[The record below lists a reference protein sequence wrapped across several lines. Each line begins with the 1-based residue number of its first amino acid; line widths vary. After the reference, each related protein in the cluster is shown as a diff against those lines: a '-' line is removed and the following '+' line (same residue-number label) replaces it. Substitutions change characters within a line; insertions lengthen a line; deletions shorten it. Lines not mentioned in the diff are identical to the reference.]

1 MRKVA
6 LSIIGFLALAGVI
19 GYLATSS
26 VFSGG
31 GASSE
36 SAPAAGAT
44 FAPDEAVGADTAE
57 GRVGLAE
64 APGVAAGFQGV
75 GGLSG
80 AGSLSGV
87 GNLPPIGPAIVKTAS
102 ISIEVKKDGFE
113 SAFNAATL
121 IAGTYGGYVESSSTA
136 GTKTQ
141 SGELTIRVPSSSFD
155 RAMTDL
161 RGLGTVEGQTIS
173 GQDVTSEFVD
183 LDSRLRT
190 WETQEVVL
198 LKLMRQATSVEA
210 TLRVQRELQDVQFRI
225 EQIKGQLR
233 LLDNRT
239 SLATIQVSVREPGA
253 VRVEQAAAGERP
265 SLGEAWERAVN
276 GFLGVIFAIVV
287 GLGYLVPITAVAVA
301 AWFGYRRLRPRP
313 ALS

>member
-6 LSIIGFLALAGVI
+6 FSIIGFLALAALI
-19 GYLATSS
+19 GYAATS
-26 VFSGG
+26 GG
-31 GASSE
+31 FGPEEAASRGA
-36 SAPAAGAT
+36 APAANAS
-44 FAPDEAVGADTAE
+44 FAPDKAVGALATAE
-57 GRVGLAE
+57 GDFAAT
-64 APGVAAGFQGV
+64 APGGVAGT
-75 GGLSG
+75 GLVG
-80 AGSLSGV
+80 AGNLSGV
-87 GNLPPIGPAIVKTAS
+87 GNLPPIGPAVVKTAS

-173 GQDVTSEFVD
+173 GQDVTAEFVD

-233 LLDNRT
+233 VLDNRT
-239 SLATIQVSVREPGA
+239 SLATIQVSIREPGA
-253 VRVEQAAAGERP
+253 VHAERIAAEDRP
-265 SLGEAWERAVN
+265 SLGEAWDRAVN
-276 GFLGVIFAIVV
+276 GFLGVIYSIVV
-287 GLGYLVPITAVAVA
+287 GLGYLVPVTAVALA
-301 AWFGYRRLRPRP
+301 GWFGYRRLRPRP
-313 ALS
+313 AVS

>member
-19 GYLATSS
+19 GYLATSGGFGS
-26 VFSGG
+26 QDEASPGSAQATRAVERAAGGLAPTVGDVAVAVPDEGG
-31 GASSE
+31 GASLT
-36 SAPAAGAT
+36 GIG
-44 FAPDEAVGADTAE
+44 D
-57 GRVGLAE
+57 
-64 APGVAAGFQGV
+64 
-75 GGLSG
+75 
-80 AGSLSGV
+80 
-87 GNLPPIGPAIVKTAS
+87 LPPIGPAVVKTAS

-113 SAFNAATL
+113 SAFNAATF
-121 IAGTYGGYVESSSTA
+121 IAGKYGGYVESSSTA

-141 SGELTIRVPSSSFD
+141 SGELTVRLPSASFD
-155 RAMTDL
+155 QAMADL

-183 LDSRLRT
+183 LDARLRT

-198 LKLMRQATSVEA
+198 LRLMRQATTVEA

-233 LLDNRT
+233 VLDNRT
-239 SLATIQVSVREPGA
+239 SLATIQVAIREPGA
-253 VRVEQAAAGERP
+253 VRAELAAADDRP
-265 SLGEAWERAVN
+265 SLGEAWDRAVN
-276 GFLGVIFAIVV
+276 GFLGVIYSIVV

-301 AWFGYRRLRPRP
+301 AWFGYRRLRARP
-313 ALS
+313 AVS

>member
-1 MRKVA
+1 MRRVA
-6 LSIIGFLALAGVI
+6 FSIIGFLSLAGLI
-19 GYLATSS
+19 GYLATSG
-26 VFSGG
+26 VLSGG
-31 GASSE
+31 GASGE

-44 FAPDEAVGADTAE
+44 RALDEAV
-57 GRVGLAE
+57 VGLDSVESDTTPGE
-64 APGVAAGFQGV
+64 AMDVQA
-75 GGLSG
+75 GLSG
-80 AGSLSGV
+80 GGSLAGV

-155 RAMTDL
+155 LAMADL

-173 GQDVTSEFVD
+173 GQDVTAEFVD

-233 LLDNRT
+233 VLDNRT
-239 SLATIQVSVREPGA
+239 SLATIQVSIREPGA
-253 VRVEQAAAGERP
+253 ARVEQAAAGERP

-287 GLGYLVPITAVAVA
+287 GLGYLVPVTAVALA
-301 AWFGYRRLRPRP
+301 GWFGYRRLRPRP
-313 ALS
+313 AVS

>member
-19 GYLATSS
+19 GYLATSG
-26 VFSGG
+26 VLAGG

-36 SAPAAGAT
+36 SAPPAGAT

-75 GGLSG
+75 AGLSG

-113 SAFNAATL
+113 SAFNAARL

-161 RGLGTVEGQTIS
+161 RRLGTVEGQP
-173 GQDVTSEFVD
+173 
-183 LDSRLRT
+183 SR
-190 WETQEVVL
+190 
-198 LKLMRQATSVEA
+198 A
-210 TLRVQRELQDVQFRI
+210 
-225 EQIKGQLR
+225 
-233 LLDNRT
+233 RT
-239 SLATIQVSVREPGA
+239 SL
-253 VRVEQAAAGERP
+253 P
-265 SLGEAWERAVN
+265 SSS
-276 GFLGVIFAIVV
+276 
-287 GLGYLVPITAVAVA
+287 T
-301 AWFGYRRLRPRP
+301 
-313 ALS
+313 

>member
-6 LSIIGFLALAGVI
+6 LSMIGFLALAGVI
-19 GYLATSS
+19 GYLATSG
-26 VFSGG
+26 VLSGG

-36 SAPAAGAT
+36 SAAT
-44 FAPDEAVGADTAE
+44 GVATRSPDEAVVDFDNADGETTTGEAADV
-57 GRVGLAE
+57 RVGLS
-64 APGVAAGFQGV
+64 
-75 GGLSG
+75 GG
-80 AGSLSGV
+80 GSLSGV

-155 RAMTDL
+155 RAMTGL

-173 GQDVTSEFVD
+173 GQDVNAEFVD

-233 LLDNRT
+233 VLDNRT
-239 SLATIQVSVREPGA
+239 SLATIQVSIREPGA
-253 VRVEQAAAGERP
+253 VGVEQAAAGERP
-265 SLGEAWERAVN
+265 SLGEAWDRAVN
-276 GFLGVIFAIVV
+276 GFLGVMYSIVV

-313 ALS
+313 AVS

>member
-6 LSIIGFLALAGVI
+6 LSMIGFLALAGVI
-19 GYLATSS
+19 GYLATSG
-26 VFSGG
+26 VLSGG

-36 SAPAAGAT
+36 SAATAGAT
-44 FAPDEAVGADTAE
+44 RSPDEAVVDFDNADGETTTGEAADV
-57 GRVGLAE
+57 RVGLS
-64 APGVAAGFQGV
+64 
-75 GGLSG
+75 GG
-80 AGSLSGV
+80 GSLSGV

-155 RAMTDL
+155 RAMTGL

-173 GQDVTSEFVD
+173 GQDVNAEFVD
-183 LDSRLRT
+183 LDARLRT

-233 LLDNRT
+233 VLDNRT
-239 SLATIQVSVREPGA
+239 SLATIQVSIREPGA

-276 GFLGVIFAIVV
+276 GFLGVVYSIVV

-313 ALS
+313 AVS